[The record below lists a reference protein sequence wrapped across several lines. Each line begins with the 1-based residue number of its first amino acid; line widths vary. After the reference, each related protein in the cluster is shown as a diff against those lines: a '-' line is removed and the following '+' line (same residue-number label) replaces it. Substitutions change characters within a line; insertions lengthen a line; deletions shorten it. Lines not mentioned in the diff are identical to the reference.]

1 MSANF
6 HVEADPDRNLVRIKL
21 SGFFSAEDVAG
32 FLEARRIAHGTLRCG
47 PNQHLTINDITD
59 MKIQSQEIVTAFR
72 DMLSAPDYRSRKLAF
87 VTGPTLA
94 RSQLMRALVNR
105 TARCFDD
112 RRAAEAWLFSADEA
126 DAPEAAARAAA

>member
-6 HVEADPDRNLVRIKL
+6 HVEADPERNLVRIKL
-21 SGFFSAEDVAG
+21 WGFFSAEDVDG
-32 FLEARRIAHGTLRCG
+32 FLEARRIAHGRLRCG
-47 PNQHLTINDITD
+47 PNQHLTINDVSG
-59 MKIQSQEIVTAFR
+59 MKIQSQEIVAAFR

-112 RRAAEAWLFSADEA
+112 QRAAEAWLFTADEA
-126 DAPEAAARAAA
+126 EMLQTAGRAAA